1 MEKNYLFRIMHKII
15 EIKSSP
21 ENLHLVEKIIDE
33 MTEKHQIENDLY
45 GKILVATIEAVNN
58 AIIHGNK
65 SDAEKKV
72 SIDINASKDLMKIK
86 IRDEGDGFDYKQV
99 PDPTAPE
106 NIENI
111 HGRGVFLMRKLSD
124 DIKFNRNGT
133 EVEMTFKL

>member
-1 MEKNYLFRIMHKII
+1 MHKSI
-15 EIKSSP
+15 EISSAP
-21 ENLHLVEKIIDE
+21 ESLHLVEKIIDE
-33 MTEKHQIENDLY
+33 MTEKHQIESDLY

-65 SDAEKKV
+65 SDVEKKV
-72 SIDINASKDLMKIK
+72 CIDIDANGNVMKIRIK
-86 IRDEGDGFDYKQV
+86 DEGEGFDYKKV

-111 HGRGVFLMRKLSD
+111 HGRGVFLMTKLSD
-124 DIKFNRNGT
+124 DIKFNQNGT